1 MKQLLPVFTVVLWL
15 VTGFRFSVSFH
26 PQRTSLAGRDTIKGL
41 NNTAIKLAERSNFGL
56 SLQLLDRAEAG
67 RPSDT
72 LRYNRALVL
81 GRAGRYDEAAHLM
94 SSLNWPHSQLNE
106 GVFRCLMGEVRQGIQ
121 LLETAT
127 ARPEQ
132 AGHLLYNRAQ
142 AYLLD
147 ENPADAE
154 RTIEAAIRQKNN
166 PRYRLLKG
174 DILLARERFTDAF
187 HIYELLYKKEEQH
200 NPGLL
205 IRLGKTLLGLK
216 KYPEAQVYYQRYLS
230 LRHPDYHFDARYGLA
245 SAFYGQRD
253 YRRAANEF
261 RSAVSLKP
269 TSVPAHIGLGNALC
283 SLHNYKEA
291 RMAYESAIALDVC
304 HPLAQLGL
312 GVVSYRQGHYEE
324 ALEALTQAE
333 AVFDD
338 RNPDL
343 ADAFLSRGMV
353 LLKFN
358 RLDEALADLHKSA
371 RLQRTAAAYAG
382 LSEVYRQKNS
392 YRYTVE
398 FLEKAVRLSPQN
410 DKLLTNI
417 GNMHLMVNKIH
428 EAHPSFSWAIKHNRQ
443 NVNAL
448 NGLGITLLEMDN
460 LPAAMAL
467 YDSLIAHGPQ
477 RPYLFNNRG
486 IVYAYMALR
495 MEKEKQPHRAQQFY
509 HRALRDFEMARE
521 ADSTRKQY
529 FNNRGNVYKNT
540 GEFEKAFSSYEGH
553 LDRSALNNMGVAFA
567 VQNKGDIARYY
578 LNIAIQLD
586 SANVVY
592 HYNRYKIYQT
602 YFKKDLERRP
612 DIGLGQRLMPTQS
625 ISARY
630 SRDGYINVY
639 LYDFEFDQYN
649 FPGEHHFP
657 VEPIPLRPTEL
668 TMVDDFI
675 FMDEEIPEVPKPHRE
690 KPGKMPKQKRP
701 RNLGSTSCPVI

>member
-1 MKQLLPVFTVVLWL
+1 MKQLLTAFIFFWL
-15 VTGFRFSVSFH
+15 VTGFRFSVSLSPPKS
-26 PQRTSLAGRDTIKGL
+26 PQAGRDTIKGL
-41 NNTAIKLAERSNFGL
+41 NNTAIKLAERSNFGV
-56 SLQLLDRAEAG
+56 SLQLLDRADAG

-81 GRAGRYDEAAHLM
+81 GRARRYEEAAHLM
-94 SSLNWPHSQLNE
+94 SQLNFQHSQLNE
-106 GVFRCLMGEVRQGIQ
+106 GIFRCLMGDVRQGVR

-127 ARPEQ
+127 SHPDRASQ
-132 AGHLLYNRAQ
+132 LLYNRAQ
-142 AYLLD
+142 AHLLD
-147 ENPADAE
+147 DNPADAE

-166 PRYRLLKG
+166 PRYKILKG
-174 DILLARERFTDAF
+174 DILLARERYSEAL
-187 HIYELLYKKEEQH
+187 HIYEVLYRKEEQH

-205 IRLGKTLLGLK
+205 VRLGKALLGLK

-230 LRHPDYHFDARYGLA
+230 LLHPDYHFEARYGLA

-253 YRRAANEF
+253 YRRAASEF

-269 TSVPAHIGLGNALC
+269 TSVPAHVGLGNALC
-283 SLHNYKEA
+283 SLKNYKEA
-291 RMAYESAIALDVC
+291 RTAFESAVALDVC

-312 GVVSYRQGHYEE
+312 GVVSYRQGNFEA
-324 ALEALTQAE
+324 ALEALTQAD
-333 AVFDD
+333 AAFDD
-338 RNPDL
+338 KDPDL

-353 LLKFN
+353 LLTFN

-371 RLQRTAAAYAG
+371 RLNRTAAAYAG
-382 LSEVYRQKNS
+382 ISEIYRKKDS
-392 YRYTVE
+392 YRYAVE
-398 FLEKAVRLSPQN
+398 FLEKAIRLSPQN

-428 EAHPSFSWAIKHNRQ
+428 EAHPSFSWAIRHNRH

-448 NGLGITLLEMDN
+448 NGMGITLLEMDN

-467 YDSLIAHGPQ
+467 YDSLIAHGQ
-477 RPYLFNNRG
+477 HRSFLFNNRG

-495 MEKEKQPHRAQQFY
+495 MEKEKQPHKAKQFY

-529 FNNRGNVYKNT
+529 FNNMGNVYKNT
-540 GEFEKAFSSYEGH
+540 GEFGKAFASYEGH

-578 LNIAIQLD
+578 LNLAIQLD

-592 HYNRYKIYQT
+592 QYNRYKVYQR
-602 YFKKDLERRP
+602 YFNDDLERRP
-612 DIGLGQRLMPTQS
+612 DIARSQQLLPTNS

-630 SRDGYINVY
+630 SKDGYINVY
-639 LYDFEFDQYN
+639 LYDFEFDPYT

-657 VEPIPLRPTEL
+657 IQPAPLRPAEL
-668 TMVDDFI
+668 TMVDDFL
-675 FMDEEIPEVPKPHRE
+675 FMVEETPESPKPQRD